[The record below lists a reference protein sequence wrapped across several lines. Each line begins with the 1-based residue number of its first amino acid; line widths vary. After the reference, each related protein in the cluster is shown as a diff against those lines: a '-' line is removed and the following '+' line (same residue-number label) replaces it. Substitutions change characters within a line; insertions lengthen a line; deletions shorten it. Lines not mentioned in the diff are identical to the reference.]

1 VVIPLDKIDAM
12 PAALDGLAKQEARI
26 IGAARAPGATVE
38 AIKAA
43 FRG

>member
-1 VVIPLDKIDAM
+1 MRRESVITYSKTIAGDPILRAG
-12 PAALDGLAKQEARI
+12 AAAYA
-26 IGAARAPGATVE
+26 AARAPGATVE